1 VSDGVALTIK
11 LSDRRLG
18 RLGLGGVDVEQGGAT
33 VEDRPLRAIALDDQ
47 RIVGGIGHQTYL
59 CLEGK
64 GLDRLV

>member
-1 VSDGVALTIK
+1 
-11 LSDRRLG
+11 
-18 RLGLGGVDVEQGGAT
+18 VDVEQGGAM
-33 VEDRPLRAIALDDQ
+33 VEDLPLRAIALDDQ